1 MTGATARGCYGPR
14 VTERASRRLPRRLAQ
29 LYAGLLAFAFGE
41 AMIVR
46 ANLGVMSWDVLHQG
60 LARHLGLTIGQWS
73 VIVGALVL
81 LLWIPL
87 RERPGLGTVSNVVV
101 IGLALDAFLALL
113 SAPTSMPARIALLVT
128 GICVNGVATAAY
140 VGASLGPGP
149 RDGLMTGLVRTTGR
163 PVGLVRTAIEVS
175 VVLVGWLLGG
185 NLALGTALFV
195 LAIGPLVHVFLPLL
209 TVGERPAGH

>member
-1 MTGATARGCYGPR
+1 

-73 VIVGALVL
+73 VIIGALVL

-149 RDGLMTGLVRTTGR
+149 RDGLMTGLVRITGR

-185 NLALGTALFV
+185 NLALGTVLFV